1 MNDKTTPAVL
11 NQVDANQ
18 QSQQINQLQGHLGK
32 ISQAS
37 KNVFVLGRVVDAE
50 KEKHESDPPIPDIK
64 EVSAPHPSVL
74 VQIGGEKPE
83 HYTRFWMPW
92 LVNRAG
98 QDTQWWK
105 PVPNEQVIVIAPS
118 GNWVQGII
126 IGSLYKERHLSFDK
140 EGKKVV
146 QHKIPEKEDE
156 HIHSTIYRDG
166 TRFDYDP
173 LKHKYT
179 LSLRDEVKTE
189 KAILTWDCQL
199 NDDKKPLMSLNL
211 LEGEDGISHFSLDA
225 SKKGKIDIIAGKEGN
240 DKQCA
245 IVLEPEKGIAI
256 NVHDKATIVIT
267 HEGEMTIT
275 CKKDISIKSDAN
287 INITAKDDLNIK
299 AKNIKMEADT
309 EINVDAPTINLKK
322 DVIISGTLDVKS

>member
-18 QSQQINQLQGHLGK
+18 QSQQINKLQGHLGK

-37 KNVFVLGRVVDAE
+37 KNLFVLGRVVDAE
-50 KEKHESDPPIPDIK
+50 KEKHESDPPVPDIK
-64 EVSAPHPSVL
+64 DVSAPHPSVL

-105 PVPNEQVIVIAPS
+105 PVPNEQVIIIAPS

-126 IGSLYKERHLSFDK
+126 IGSLYRNRHLSFNE
-140 EGKKVV
+140 EGEKVE
-146 QHKIPEKEDE
+146 QHAIPEQADE

-173 LKHKYT
+173 IKHKYT
-179 LSLRDEVKTE
+179 LSIKDKVDTK
-189 KAILTWDCQL
+189 KALLTWDCQL
-199 NDDKKPLMSLNL
+199 NDEGKPKMLVNL
-211 LEGEDGISHFSLDA
+211 LKGEDVISHFSLDA
-225 SKKGKIDIIAGKEGN
+225 SEKGKIELVAGPKEKE
-240 DKQCA
+240 KQ
-245 IVLEPEKGIAI
+245 
-256 NVHDKATIVIT
+256 
-267 HEGEMTIT
+267 
-275 CKKDISIKSDAN
+275 
-287 INITAKDDLNIK
+287 
-299 AKNIKMEADT
+299 
-309 EINVDAPTINLKK
+309 
-322 DVIISGTLDVKS
+322 